1 MFIEQLNRRME
12 EHMILGLEE
21 EDFVFSYV
29 LAATSFSSSP
39 LYMLKN
45 PSVYFTK

>member
-12 EHMILGLEE
+12 EHMILGWEE

-29 LAATSFSSSP
+29 LAATSLLLFSFI
-39 LYMLKN
+39 YA
-45 PSVYFTK
+45 